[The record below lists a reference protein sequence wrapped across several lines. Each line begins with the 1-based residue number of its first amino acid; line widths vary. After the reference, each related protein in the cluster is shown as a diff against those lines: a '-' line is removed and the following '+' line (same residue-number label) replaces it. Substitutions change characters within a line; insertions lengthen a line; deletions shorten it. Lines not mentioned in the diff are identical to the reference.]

1 MRIDPKVKKTLNDT
15 GLPWEVETGS
25 KHFKVRLQGRL
36 VGIFPHGKRTDG
48 SQHANANLLANIKR
62 LARELTTQ

>member
-1 MRIDPKVKKTLNDT
+1 MKLDVKVKQALNET

-25 KHFKVRLQGRL
+25 KHYKVRLGGRL
-36 VGIFPHGKRTDG
+36 AGVYPHGKKTEG

-62 LARELTTQ
+62 LARELTT